1 MACRTGSLW
10 GTGGTRRQPG
20 GGGAED
26 FLVEVVEVRNQFQP
40 EGNLI
45 CSIVVPDARL
55 QADVEIL
62 LVFRVE
68 LGPDHFLKAVGLGV
82 DELGV
87 LRNRQV
93 GIPRDNRYL
102 SSKGYF
108 NELHTNDVGHSELSC
123 ECFLNS

>member
-1 MACRTGSLW
+1 MACRTRTFPGR
-10 GTGGTRRQPG
+10 GMAGIGRQPG
-20 GGGAED
+20 CGGAEYWID
-26 FLVEVVEVRNQFQP
+26 VVEVRNQFQP

-45 CSIVVPDARL
+45 CSVVVPDARL

-68 LGPDHFLKAVGLGV
+68 LGPDHFFKAVGFGV

-102 SSKGYF
+102 LSKEYF
-108 NELHTNDVGHSELSC
+108 NQFHIKDVSLSELNC
-123 ECFLNS
+123 ECF

>member
-1 MACRTGSLW
+1 MWGS
-10 GTGGTRRQPG
+10 GGTWRESG
-20 GGGAED
+20 CGGAED
-26 FLVEVVEVRNQFQP
+26 LLVKVVEVRNQFQP

-45 CSIVVPDARL
+45 CSVVVPDARL
-55 QADVEIL
+55 QANVEIL

-102 SSKGYF
+102 LSKGYF
-108 NELHTNDVGHSELSC
+108 NVLHTEDVRHSEPKC
-123 ECFLNS
+123 KCF